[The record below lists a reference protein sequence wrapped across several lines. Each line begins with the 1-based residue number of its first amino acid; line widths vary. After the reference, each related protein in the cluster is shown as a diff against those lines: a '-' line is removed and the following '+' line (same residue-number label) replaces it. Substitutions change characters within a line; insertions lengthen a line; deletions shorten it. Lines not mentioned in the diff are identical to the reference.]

1 MTEPAVSSILICHR
15 RMFQRLIRSP
25 IRFFDTN
32 PVGRILNRFT
42 SDTAA
47 MDDSL
52 PMTVF
57 EFLGVIVVES
67 DSTIT

>member
-1 MTEPAVSSILICHR
+1 
-15 RMFQRLIRSP
+15 MFQRLIRSP

-42 SDTAA
+42 SDMAA
-47 MDDSL
+47 LDDLL

-57 EFLGVIVVES
+57 EFIGVNISES
-67 DSTIT
+67 HLDITETEVLS